1 MKTSLDNCDGL
12 AAPKE
17 HVQNMRSSLELTQ
30 YERYSLQPLED
41 LHVLGITTWN

>member
-17 HVQNMRSSLELTQ
+17 HVQNMRSSLELIIQ
-30 YERYSLQPLED
+30 DRDS
-41 LHVLGITTWN
+41 I